1 MLKKIH
7 VEQAVGMTLG
17 HDMTRVIPGKC
28 KEVAFRRGHVIVRE
42 DIPELLK
49 IGKEHIYIIE
59 GQDSKIK
66 EQLLDHPSCSWK
78 IDTFLKSA
86 GIRKLAKGQDFE
98 FDEDS
103 ADDKD
108 VPWIN
113 PMGLRC
119 IAHVIVDESYVSAIT
134 KQVVPKN
141 RVSVFYTDRP
151 ALPPDPKY
159 RVMKTTK

>member
-1 MLKKIH
+1 MPKYTDAESSFKI
-7 VEQAVGMTLG
+7 
-17 HDMTRVIPGKC
+17 
-28 KEVAFRRGHVIVRE
+28 
-42 DIPELLK
+42 IPEGDYILAVC
-49 IGKEHIYIIE
+49 EFHICLSTGAKTKGCDKYEVTFVVE
-59 GQDSKIK
+59 GQDTKVK

-98 FDEDS
+98 FDEDT
-103 ADDKD
+103 ADEKD
-108 VPWIN
+108 VTWVN

-119 IAHVIVDESYVSAIT
+119 AAHVIVDETYISPTT
-134 KQVVPKN
+134 KQPVPKN

-151 ALPPDPKY
+151 ALPPDPNY